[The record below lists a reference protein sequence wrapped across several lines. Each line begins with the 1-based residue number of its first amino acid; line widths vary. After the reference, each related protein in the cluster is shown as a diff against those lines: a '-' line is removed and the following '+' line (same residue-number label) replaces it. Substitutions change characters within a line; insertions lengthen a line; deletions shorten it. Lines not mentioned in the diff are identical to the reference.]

1 MSDSRLEVLQERLL
15 RLEAEK
21 NLDAAKRVIQGVVGL
36 LIPDADELDF
46 RLFRD
51 SDGKLTTKASW
62 FYFDDEVVDRRA
74 TYTLRVP
81 DEFNLDVKVFGIT
94 NPNAKTIS
102 WAVGLT
108 PNFEDEPFNGR
119 FNVGIDFIIPQSK
132 DSVIV
137 ALSKNYVTRTMLL
150 KGKLTS
156 TFLGILDSWT
166 SVKELHRKQETHSTL
181 WNSLDLVPINKKFY
195 EGISERFISLR
206 QHLENVDSL
215 NSQHAAQFANRLIGR
230 VIFTWFLDKKGLL
243 DADSNYFASVSFDDA
258 TVYYRERLEPLFFEV
273 LNTPIGARN
282 VLDVMTPYLNGGLFE
297 PRPEDLYTTEK
308 VTFPRNYFDDF
319 FHFLRSY
326 NFTTDEST
334 GDFQQVA
341 IDPEMLGRIFE
352 NLLAEIS
359 DETGEQARKAKGA
372 FYTPRE
378 IVDFMCKETL
388 KSYLRSR
395 VRAGEDL
402 EKRLAQ
408 LVDATERQFHDQ
420 DQNWRRDLKP
430 YKDEILRALDE
441 LRIIDPA
448 CGSGAFPIGMMQLLT
463 KLYERL
469 EPRFDHHKAKLSI
482 IEKNIYGVDIEPMA
496 VEISRLRAWLA
507 LVVDEDTD
515 PRVIKPLPNLDF
527 KFVAADSLVPLQP
540 VGQLSFFED
549 QDLDAKLQEIRD
561 SYFKTENANQKV
573 KLRNKYQSLVNEEL
587 TLFGESERTSQLKSF
602 KPFESDSYADFFNSE
617 QMFGIEKFDIVI
629 GNPPYVSVK
638 GIKPEMK
645 SRYARTYF
653 TGKGRFNLF
662 TLFLERGQKLLSESG
677 VLSYILPDSL
687 FSHIEYRH
695 AREYLVGHV
704 TIQSVGLFSKRVF
717 EAAVDT
723 AIIQFQNGHSES
735 ELRVIKDLTE
745 HLGSLTQDELSAT
758 ENFLF
763 PVLVHDEEKQVIR
776 TVRDRAN
783 AVLDDFFDIQQG
795 IIYSG
800 QSKSDV
806 FANDPLT
813 PEFKRVLDGR
823 DIQRWI
829 INWDEKAE
837 NKYIK
842 YTNDLHRPRDE
853 RLFLTTP
860 KIVMPR
866 KSTRLTCAVDEA
878 QFYALNT
885 AYVLRPKS
893 EDVDCHFYA
902 ALLNSHVMGYFY
914 SRLYFGW
921 QITIPAL
928 KSLPIPAVDK
938 EIMDEVAG
946 ISRRLHGIKTNVEPK
961 DVDALEERL
970 NALIFQTFGFQG
982 DLVALIAQKG

>member
-1 MSDSRLEVLQERLL
+1 MSDSRLEILQDRLRLL
-15 RLEAEK
+15 ESEK
-21 NLDAAKRVIQGVVGL
+21 NLHAAKRVIQGVVGL

-94 NPNAKTIS
+94 KPNAKTIS

-108 PNFEDEPFNGR
+108 PNFEDEPFNSR
-119 FNVGIDFIIPQSK
+119 FNVGIDFIIPESK

-137 ALSKNYVTRTMLL
+137 AISKNYVVRTMLL

-156 TFLGILDSWT
+156 TFLGIFDSWT
-166 SVKELHRKQETHSTL
+166 SIKEAHSKQEIHNTL
-181 WNSLDLVPINKKFY
+181 WSSLDLVPINKKFY

-206 QHLENVDSL
+206 QHLENLGSLDS
-215 NSQHAAQFANRLIGR
+215 QYAAQFANRLIGR
-230 VIFTWFLDKKGLL
+230 MIFTWFLDKKGLL
-243 DADSNYFASVSFDDA
+243 HADINYFAPEFFDDD
-258 TVYYRERLEPLFFEV
+258 TVYYHERLEPLFFEV

-282 VLDVMTPYLNGGLFE
+282 VLDVITPYLNGGLFE
-297 PRPEDLYTTEK
+297 PKPEDLYKTET
-308 VTFPRNYFDDF
+308 VSFPLNYFDDF

-359 DETGEQARKAKGA
+359 EETGEQARKAKGA

-395 VRAGEDL
+395 VRADENL

-430 YKDEILRALDE
+430 YKEEILRALDE

-448 CGSGAFPIGMMQLLT
+448 CGSGAFPIGMLQLLT
-463 KLYERL
+463 KIYERL

-482 IEKNIYGVDIEPMA
+482 VEKNIYGVDIEPMA

-515 PRVIKPLPNLDF
+515 PRAIKPLPNLDF
-527 KFVAADSLVPLQP
+527 KFVAANSLVPLRP

-549 QDLDAKLQEIRD
+549 EDLDTKLQEIRE
-561 SYFKTENANQKV
+561 SYFETENANQKA
-573 KLRNKYQSLVNEEL
+573 KLRNKYQSLVNQEL
-587 TLFGESERTSQLKSF
+587 TLFGESERTTQLKSF
-602 KPFESDSYADFFNSE
+602 KPFESNSHADFFDSE

-638 GIKPEMK
+638 GIKPDMK
-645 SRYARTYF
+645 LRYAKIYF

-687 FSHIEYRH
+687 FSHTEYRH
-695 AREYLVGHV
+695 AREYLVKHV
-704 TIQSVGLFSKRVF
+704 TVQSIGVFSKRVF

-723 AIIQFQNGHSES
+723 ATIQFQNGHSKS

-745 HLGSLTQDELSAT
+745 QLGSLTQDELSAT

-763 PVLVHDEEKQVIR
+763 PVLVHDEEKRVISA
-776 TVRDRAN
+776 VRERAN
-783 AVLDDFFDIQQG
+783 AVLDDFFDVQQG

-800 QSKSDV
+800 QLKSDV

-813 PEFKRVLDGR
+813 PEFKKVLDGR
-823 DIQRWI
+823 DVHRWR

-842 YTNDLHRPRDE
+842 YTNDLHRPRNE

-885 AYVLRPKS
+885 AYILRPKS
-893 EDVDCHFYA
+893 QDVDCYFYA
-902 ALLNSHVMGYFY
+902 ALLNSHVMGYLY

-928 KSLPIPAVDK
+928 KSLPVPTVAR
-938 EIMDEVAG
+938 ETMDEIAG
-946 ISRRLHGIKTNVEPK
+946 ISRRLHELKSNVEPK
-961 DVDALEERL
+961 GVDALEERL
-970 NALIFQTFGFQG
+970 NALIFQTFGLDS
-982 DLVALIAQKG
+982 DLVALIAQKS